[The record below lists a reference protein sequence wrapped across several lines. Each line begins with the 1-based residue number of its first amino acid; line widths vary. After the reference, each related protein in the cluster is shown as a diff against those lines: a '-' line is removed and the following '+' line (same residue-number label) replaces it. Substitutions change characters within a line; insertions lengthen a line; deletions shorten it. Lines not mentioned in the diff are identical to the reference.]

1 MCLRFLL
8 SVKLFYVTHFFL
20 FSLFLFCVW
29 WGSTDWLY
37 WGGWLMFSKGKGAG
51 TEELVRGEGRAL
63 AGY

>member
-1 MCLRFLL
+1 MLL
-8 SVKLFYVTHFFL
+8 ISFFFL
-20 FSLFLFCVW
+20 FFFSVFGG
-29 WGSTDWLY
+29 GSTDWLY